1 MHANKYTC
9 YVYRFDHRLEACNKN
24 VRVLRCSNID
34 SMQRRRLSVGYVSRP
49 PHPTPSETGTRANE
63 IADEAL

>member
-1 MHANKYTC
+1 M
-9 YVYRFDHRLEACNKN
+9 RQN

-63 IADEAL
+63 IANGAL